1 MSTPRE
7 IRQARRASQKY
18 AAPFEG
24 KKIVPMPKK
33 NRKPWKHQL
42 KKGATK

>member
-24 KKIVPMPKK
+24 KKIVPMP
-33 NRKPWKHQL
+33 RKRQKWKLQL
-42 KKGATK
+42 KKGAGK